1 MDASAVEA
9 RAIPSTCTID
19 WNTLSTAEWQDR
31 LARVRRL
38 PVLQALPYAQA
49 LRASRQ
55 IGARWGLIR
64 IDGREAGLLQ
74 LQEVG
79 LAGKAI
85 HLLTL
90 DRGPVWFEGAGS
102 LDHWRHFL
110 ATFGAEFRPRLG
122 RRRRVMPELAD
133 TAAARDML
141 SAGGFRRH
149 DRIPGYQTIWLDLD
163 PPLEVLRANLKQK
176 WRNTLNKSER
186 QGLAVE
192 IDEAAHH
199 LAWLT
204 NCYAEDKKARNY
216 PGPEPAFLSVLGR
229 SFAADGGLLI
239 LTASKDAARI
249 AGAMF
254 LMHGNSATYQV
265 GWSNAEGRR
274 LGAPSLLLWHA
285 VTRLKARGIRDFD
298 LGGVNDRDAAGVK
311 AFKAGLGGVEIRL
324 VGQYR

>member
-1 MDASAVEA
+1 MDVSAVEA
-9 RAIPSTCTID
+9 RAIPSPCTID
-19 WNTLSTAEWQDR
+19 WNTLSTSEWQDR

-49 LRASRQ
+49 LRSSRQ

-79 LAGKAI
+79 LAAKAI

-90 DRGPVWFEGAGS
+90 DRGPVWFEGAGA

-133 TAAARDML
+133 TAAARDTL
-141 SAGGFRRH
+141 TAGGFRRQ
-149 DRIPGYQTIWLDLD
+149 DSIPGYQTIWLDLD

-186 QGLAVE
+186 QGLTVE
-192 IDEAAHH
+192 IDEAGHH

-204 NCYAEDKKARNY
+204 TCYAQDKKARNY
-216 PGPEPAFLSVLGR
+216 PGPELAFLSVLGR
-229 SFAADGGLLI
+229 SFAAGGGLLI
-239 LTASKDAARI
+239 LTASLDTARI
-249 AGAMF
+249 AGAMV
-254 LMHGNSATYQV
+254 LLHGSSATYQV
-265 GWSNAEGRR
+265 GWSTVEGRK

-285 VTRLKARGIRDFD
+285 ITRLKARGIRDFD

-311 AFKAGLGGVEIRL
+311 AFKAGLGGSEVRL

>member
-1 MDASAVEA
+1 MDVSAVEA
-9 RAIPSTCTID
+9 RAIPSPCTID
-19 WNTLSTAEWQDR
+19 WNTLSTSEWQDR

-38 PVLQALPYAQA
+38 PVLQALTYAQA
-49 LRASRQ
+49 LRSSRQ

-64 IDGREAGLLQ
+64 IGGREAGLLQ

-102 LDHWRHFL
+102 LDHWRQFL
-110 ATFGAEFRPRLG
+110 ATFAAEFRPRLG

-133 TAAARDML
+133 TAAARDIL
-141 SAGGFRRH
+141 TAGGFRRQ
-149 DRIPGYQTIWLDLD
+149 DSIPGYQTIWLDLD

-186 QGLAVE
+186 QGLTVE
-192 IDEAAHH
+192 IDEAGHH

-204 NCYAEDKKARNY
+204 TCYAQDKKARNY
-216 PGPEPAFLSVLGR
+216 PGPELAFLSVLGR
-229 SFAADGGLLI
+229 SFAAGGGLLI
-239 LTASKDAARI
+239 LTASLDTARI
-249 AGAMF
+249 AGAMV
-254 LMHGNSATYQV
+254 LLHGSSATYQV
-265 GWSNAEGRR
+265 GWSTVEGRK

-285 VTRLKARGIRDFD
+285 ITRLKARGIRDFD

-311 AFKAGLGGVEIRL
+311 AFKAGLGGSEVRL